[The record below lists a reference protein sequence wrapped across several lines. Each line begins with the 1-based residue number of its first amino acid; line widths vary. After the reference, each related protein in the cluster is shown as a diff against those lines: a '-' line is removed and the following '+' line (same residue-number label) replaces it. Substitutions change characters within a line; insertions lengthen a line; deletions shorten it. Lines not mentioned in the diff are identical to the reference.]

1 VRISPSTLSWSKLK
15 TSTTHLERKRRAVPS
30 SSFGQALT
38 ALLETSTSK
47 TATEAP
53 EETGFIQSASTS
65 RQNATDSAV
74 LALKKTSLAKKRRA
88 EEKSEA
94 KAARAQIGE
103 RTEREERN
111 RVRDVIGGWGGESER
126 ALRKVAQRG
135 GTFLTN
141 ASGLY

>member
-1 VRISPSTLSWSKLK
+1 MQSCLIS
-15 TSTTHLERKRRAVPS
+15 ERKRRAIPP

-47 TATEAP
+47 TAKPPAK
-53 EETGFIQSASTS
+53 QASDEPGSVEPLPTLV
-65 RQNATDSAV
+65 QNTPDTAV

-94 KAARAQIGE
+94 KAAKAQSSE
-103 RTEREERN
+103 RKEREDRN
-111 RVRDVIGGWGGESER
+111 RVTDVIGGWGGESER

-135 GTFLTN
+135 GMPL
-141 ASGLY
+141 